1 MVALLAA
8 VALVVSMVDCSAT
21 RGHRH
26 THTSMGSAVEHVT
39 LSLDHGHA
47 VPAGAM
53 MDAHCPTHFDHC
65 LAKSVLRAAPEN
77 RAPQLLIFAL
87 ISALIGVGSLRGSA
101 ASGVRAPPISRLPV
115 AAGRATLTQFCI
127 ARC

>member
-8 VALVVSMVDCSAT
+8 LALVVSMVDCSTT
-21 RGHRH
+21 RGHSH
-26 THTSMGSAVEHVT
+26 IHTSMGSAVEHVT

-47 VPAGAM
+47 MTAGA

-65 LAKSVLRAAPEN
+65 LAKSVLRTAPEN

-115 AAGRATLTQFCI
+115 AAGRATLTCFCI